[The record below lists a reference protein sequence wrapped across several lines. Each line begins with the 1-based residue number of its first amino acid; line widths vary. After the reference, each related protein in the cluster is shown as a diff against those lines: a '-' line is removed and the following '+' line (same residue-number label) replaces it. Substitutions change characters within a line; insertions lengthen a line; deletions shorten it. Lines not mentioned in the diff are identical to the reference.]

1 MTFFAEWL
9 QLSKEQF
16 RILVMLADIGTFRG
30 SLADMC
36 RYVFV
41 DPQTRNRNRFRNA
54 LDELVKQG
62 YITSVQE
69 GRIYNLSIVP
79 KEKEITISAEYVA
92 RIRRHDY
99 HTEAVA
105 WEIVLKVLL
114 WLSEFANGTE
124 FQNSELATGVGSSV
138 SQCCAAKNVLER
150 EYEAFVKEYT
160 YHQACEGV
168 ILRKGQVV
176 NMCAW
181 WN

>member
-9 QLSKEQF
+9 QLPKEQF

-36 RYVFV
+36 RYFSVA
-41 DPQTRNRNRFRNA
+41 PQTRNRNRVRLA
-54 LDELVKQG
+54 LDELARQA
-62 YITSVQE
+62 YITATRT
-69 GRIYNLSIVP
+69 GRTYNLSIIP

-114 WLSEFANGTE
+114 WLSEYANGTE
-124 FQNSELATGVGSSV
+124 FQNSELAEGVGSSV

-150 EYEAFVKEYT
+150 EYEAFIKEYI
-160 YHQACEGV
+160 YHQAGEGV